1 MAIIKHISVKNRF
14 YSDAVEYLT
23 CKFDEYT
30 NKSILDEKGRVQ
42 ERDSYLIE
50 GVNCNA
56 DTFGAE
62 CIETNR
68 LYGKNNSIKDVKA
81 HHYIISFDPTDNITM
96 EQAMEF
102 GKQWLEVFVPG
113 YQAVLA
119 VHPDGHNGS
128 QNMHVHIVINSVRKY
143 ECKKEKWHD
152 KPCEWKQ
159 GCKHKSTGKMM
170 YHAKKWVMRQ
180 CLLLGYGQVDLLTKK
195 HTDNYWVEKRLMDK
209 NVTEGVGITSN
220 KELIRNTIDKLLLSV
235 DSFEQL
241 LEFLQGI
248 YDWNIRVTDK
258 TVTFATPNMKKGIR
272 GNKLGE
278 GYGKAELVERIEHV
292 VAERKAEQE
301 ARRIA
306 EEKERAKAEVAA
318 KEEEV
323 RKAKQIE
330 EERKQKE
337 ILSRKRKLAFERNN
351 IQHQYYSEELN
362 RPDWNREYT
371 AYLNTQFISD
381 YAAFSEEELTAPIM
395 TREEFEARQAV
406 NLYRVKAEKAGLIW
420 EETLSGITSVTHRW
434 KWEYMDYLEAIR
446 FKDVGSV
453 TLQEAKEAIL
463 TYEEFA
469 ELKEL
474 EVKKKDPEQV
484 VDDSNQFV
492 NENTV
497 DTEIT
502 EQPVFEADIVPKVES
517 TLEDVSAIPEETIDG
532 KTTEKDIESEPVD
545 FKKLSIKER
554 AELLSEP
561 TDDIMTEFNAYCKR
575 MGYTEEKVRS
585 IRYKMSLYDEFM
597 EEYNYRYRNCKKKDA
612 VLPSRNKRYRHER

>member
-30 NKSILDEKGRVQ
+30 NKPIPDEKGRVQ

-68 LYGKNNSIKDVKA
+68 LYGKNNSMKDVKA
-81 HHYIISFDPTDNITM
+81 HHYIISFEPTDDITM
-96 EQAMEF
+96 EQAIEF

-113 YQAVLA
+113 HQAVLA

-143 ECKKEKWHD
+143 EGKKEKWHD

-159 GCKHKSTGKMM
+159 GCKHKSTGELM
-170 YHAKKWVMRQ
+170 YNAKKWGMRQ

-195 HTDNYWVEKRLMDK
+195 HTDNYWVEKRLIDK
-209 NVTEGVGITSN
+209 NASDGVGVTSN
-220 KELIRNTIDKLLLSV
+220 KELIRNTIEKLLPSV
-235 DSFEQL
+235 DSFEQMV
-241 LEFLQGI
+241 EFLKGI
-248 YDWNIRVTDK
+248 YGWKIRVTDK
-258 TVTFATPNMKKGIR
+258 SVTFATANMKKGIR

-278 GYGKAELVERIEHV
+278 GYGKAELIECIEHA

-306 EEKERAKAEVAA
+306 EEKERAKAEAAA

-323 RKAKQIE
+323 RKANQLE
-330 EERKQKE
+330 EERKERK

-351 IQHQYYSEELN
+351 IQHQYYREELN

-381 YAAFSEEELTAPIM
+381 YAAFSEEELTAPLM
-395 TREEFEARQAV
+395 TREEFETRQV
-406 NLYRVKAEKAGLIW
+406 VTLYLEKAEKAELIW

-446 FKDVGSV
+446 FKDVDSV
-453 TLQEAKEAIL
+453 TLQEAKEDIL
-463 TYEEFA
+463 TYDEFA
-469 ELKEL
+469 EIKEL
-474 EVKKKDPEQV
+474 EVKEKEPEQV
-484 VDDSNQFV
+484 VDDSNEFV
-492 NENTV
+492 NKNIV
-497 DTEIT
+497 DTDIM
-502 EQPVFEADIVPKVES
+502 EQPVFKADIVPKVES
-517 TLEDVSAIPEETIDG
+517 TLEDVSTITEEPIDG
-532 KTTEKDIESEPVD
+532 KTIEKDIGPKPVD
-545 FKKLSIKER
+545 FKQLSIKER

-561 TDDIMTEFNAYCKR
+561 TYDIMTEFNAYCKR
-575 MGYTEEKVRS
+575 MGYTEEKMRS
-585 IRYKMSLYDEFM
+585 IRYKMSLFDEFM
-597 EEYNYRYRNCKKKDA
+597 KEYDYRKHYMA
-612 VLPSRNKRYRHER
+612 TEKRFYFKVY

>member
-30 NKSILDEKGRVQ
+30 NKPILDEKGRVQ

-81 HHYIISFDPTDNITM
+81 HHYIISFEPTDDITM

-113 YQAVLA
+113 HQAVLA

-143 ECKKEKWHD
+143 EGKKEKWHD

-159 GCKHKSTGKMM
+159 GCKHKSTGKLM

-195 HTDNYWVEKRLMDK
+195 HTDNYWVEKRLIDK
-209 NVTEGVGITSN
+209 NASDGVGVTSN
-220 KELIRNTIDKLLLSV
+220 KELIRNTIEKLLPSV
-235 DSFEQL
+235 DSFEQMV
-241 LEFLQGI
+241 EFLKGI
-248 YDWNIRVTDK
+248 YGWKIRVTDK
-258 TVTFATPNMKKGIR
+258 TVTFATADMKKGIR

-278 GYGKAELVERIEHV
+278 GYGKAELIERIEHA

-301 ARRIA
+301 VRRIA
-306 EEKERAKAEVAA
+306 EEKERAKAEAAA

-330 EERKQKE
+330 EEQKQRE

-351 IQHQYYSEELN
+351 IQHQYYSAELN

-395 TREEFEARQAV
+395 TREAFEVRQAAT
-406 NLYRVKAEKAGLIW
+406 LYIEKAEKAGLIW
-420 EETLSGITSVTHRW
+420 EETLSGITSLTHRW

-446 FKDVGSV
+446 FKDVDSV
-453 TLQEAKEAIL
+453 NLQEAKEAIL

-469 ELKEL
+469 EIKEL
-474 EVKKKDPEQV
+474 EVNEKELEQV
-484 VDDSNQFV
+484 VDDSNEFV
-492 NENTV
+492 YENTV
-497 DTEIT
+497 ETEII
-502 EQPVFEADIVPKVES
+502 EQPVIEADIV
-517 TLEDVSAIPEETIDG
+517 A
-532 KTTEKDIESEPVD
+532 EPVD
-545 FKKLSIKER
+545 FTKLSIKER
-554 AELLSEP
+554 AELLPEP
-561 TDDIMTEFNAYCKR
+561 TDDIMAEFDTYCKR
-575 MGYTEEKVRS
+575 MGYTEEKMRS

-597 EEYNYRYRNCKKKDA
+597 EEYDYRVKKHCKEIMQFCFEKK
-612 VLPSRNKRYRHER
+612 VEKHEKKVR

>member
-30 NKSILDEKGRVQ
+30 NKPILDEKGRVQ

-81 HHYIISFDPTDNITM
+81 HHYIISFEPTDDITM
-96 EQAMEF
+96 EQAIEF

-113 YQAVLA
+113 HQAVLA

-143 ECKKEKWHD
+143 EGKKEKWHD

-159 GCKHKSTGKMM
+159 GCKHKSTGKLM
-170 YHAKKWVMRQ
+170 YNAKKWGMRQ
-180 CLLLGYGQVDLLTKK
+180 SLLLGYGQVDLLTKK
-195 HTDNYWVEKRLMDK
+195 HTDNYWVEKRLIDK
-209 NVTEGVGITSN
+209 NASDGVGVTSN
-220 KELIRNTIDKLLLSV
+220 KELIRNTIEKLLPSV
-235 DSFEQL
+235 DSFEQMV
-241 LEFLQGI
+241 EFLKGI
-248 YDWNIRVTDK
+248 YGWKIRVTDK
-258 TVTFATPNMKKGIR
+258 SVTFATANMKKGIR

-278 GYGKAELVERIEHV
+278 GYGKAELIECIEHA

-306 EEKERAKAEVAA
+306 EEKERAKAEAAA

-323 RKAKQIE
+323 RKANQLE
-330 EERKQKE
+330 EERKERK

-351 IQHQYYSEELN
+351 IQHQYYREELN

-381 YAAFSEEELTAPIM
+381 YAAFSEEELTAPLM
-395 TREEFEARQAV
+395 TREEFETRQV
-406 NLYRVKAEKAGLIW
+406 VTLYLEKAEKAELIW

-446 FKDVGSV
+446 FKDVDSV
-453 TLQEAKEAIL
+453 TLQEAKEDIL
-463 TYEEFA
+463 TYDEFA
-469 ELKEL
+469 EIKEL
-474 EVKKKDPEQV
+474 EVKEKEPEQV
-484 VDDSNQFV
+484 VDDSNEFV
-492 NENTV
+492 NKNIV
-497 DTEIT
+497 DTDIM
-502 EQPVFEADIVPKVES
+502 EQPVFKADIVPKVES
-517 TLEDVSAIPEETIDG
+517 TLEDVSTIPEEPIDG
-532 KTTEKDIESEPVD
+532 KTIEKDIGPKPVD
-545 FKKLSIKER
+545 FKQLSIKER

-561 TDDIMTEFNAYCKR
+561 TYDIMTEFNAYCKR
-575 MGYTEEKVRS
+575 MGYTEEKMRS
-585 IRYKMSLYDEFM
+585 IRYKMSLFDEFM
-597 EEYNYRYRNCKKKDA
+597 NEYDYRKHYMATEKDFISKSISK
-612 VLPSRNKRYRHER
+612 SR

>member
-30 NKSILDEKGRVQ
+30 NKPILDEKGRVQ

-113 YQAVLA
+113 HQAVLA

-159 GCKHKSTGKMM
+159 GCKHKSTGKLM

-209 NVTEGVGITSN
+209 NASDGVGVTSN
-220 KELIRNTIDKLLLSV
+220 KELIRNTIEKLLPSV
-235 DSFEQL
+235 DSFEQMV
-241 LEFLQGI
+241 EFLKGI
-248 YDWNIRVTDK
+248 YGWKIRVTDK
-258 TVTFATPNMKKGIR
+258 TVTFATADMTKGIR

-278 GYGKAELVERIEHV
+278 GYGKTELVERIEHNV
-292 VAERKAEQE
+292 EERKAEQK
-301 ARRIA
+301 AQRIA
-306 EEKERAKAEVAA
+306 EETERAKVEAAA
-318 KEEEV
+318 KEKEI
-323 RKAKQIE
+323 RKKKQLE
-330 EERKQKE
+330 EERKQRE

-351 IQHQYYSEELN
+351 ILHQYYSAELN
-362 RPDWNREYT
+362 CSDWNREYT
-371 AYLNTQFISD
+371 DYLNTQFIID
-381 YAAFSEEELTAPIM
+381 YAAFSEEELTVPIM
-395 TREEFEARQAV
+395 TREEFETRQAST
-406 NLYRVKAEKAGLIW
+406 LYLEKAEKAGLIW
-420 EETLSGITSVTHRW
+420 EETLSGITSLTHRW

-446 FKDVGSV
+446 FKDVDSA
-453 TLQEAKEAIL
+453 TLQEAKEAIM

-469 ELKEL
+469 EIKDAEEKLVQNAGMVELVNKTMSEVSKIALSEENEPELKE
-474 EVKKKDPEQV
+474 
-484 VDDSNQFV
+484 FV
-492 NENTV
+492 SER
-497 DTEIT
+497 IG
-502 EQPVFEADIVPKVES
+502 
-517 TLEDVSAIPEETIDG
+517 DVQKIIDY
-532 KTTEKDIESEPVD
+532 T
-545 FKKLSIKER
+545 KLSIEER
-554 AELLSEP
+554 VALLPIP
-561 TDDIMTEFNAYCKR
+561 TDDYEAEYVAYRER
-575 MGYTEEKVRS
+575 MNYTEEKMKS
-585 IRYKMSLYDEFM
+585 IRYKMTVYDEFLK
-597 EEYNYRYRNCKKKDA
+597 EYNYRKKHYGVRDA
-612 VLPSRNKRYRHER
+612 SRKLEVSEKSKGAR

>member
-1 MAIIKHISVKNRF
+1 MEIIKHISVKNRF

-30 NKSILDEKGRVQ
+30 NKPILDEKGRVQ

-113 YQAVLA
+113 HQAVLA
-119 VHPDGHNGS
+119 LHPDGHNGS

-143 ECKKEKWHD
+143 ECKKKKWHD

-195 HTDNYWVEKRLMDK
+195 HTDNYWVEKLLMDK
-209 NVTEGVGITSN
+209 NVTEGAGITSN

-235 DSFEQL
+235 DSFKQL
-241 LEFLQGI
+241 LDFLQGI

-258 TVTFATPNMKKGIR
+258 TVTFATPDMKKGIR

-278 GYGKAELVERIEHV
+278 GYGKAELVERIAKIV
-292 VAERKAEQE
+292 KEREAANE

-306 EEKERAKAEVAA
+306 EEEARVKAEAA
-318 KEEEV
+318 AREEAIRRE
-323 RKAKQIE
+323 KKLE
-330 EERKQKE
+330 EERKQAD
-337 ILSRKRKLAFERNN
+337 ILSRKRKLAYQRNN
-351 IQHQYYSEELN
+351 IQHRYYSEELA
-362 RPDWNREYT
+362 RSDWNREYVE
-371 AYLNTQFISD
+371 YLETQFIRDSTSL
-381 YAAFSEEELTAPIM
+381 SEEELTAPIM
-395 TREEFEARQAV
+395 TREEFEKEQV
-406 NLYRVKAEKAGLIW
+406 IVLYREKADKAG
-420 EETLSGITSVTHRW
+420 TLWDKALSELSSVTHNF

-446 FKDVGSV
+446 FKDLSNV
-453 TLQEAKEAIL
+453 TLYDANEEILSYEKFAGAKNA
-463 TYEEFA
+463 
-469 ELKEL
+469 
-474 EVKKKDPEQV
+474 EVKEKEQKQIGEV
-484 VDDSNQFV
+484 LSVEKMD
-492 NENTV
+492 NT
-497 DTEIT
+497 IT
-502 EQPVFEADIVPKVES
+502 
-517 TLEDVSAIPEETIDG
+517 TTTGEETVV
-532 KTTEKDIESEPVD
+532 KPTPVD
-545 FKKLSIKER
+545 FTKLTIEER
-554 AELLSEP
+554 VVLLPAP
-561 TDDIMTEFNAYCKR
+561 TDDIKAEYDAYCER
-575 MGYTEEKVRS
+575 MGYTVEKIKS

-597 EEYNYRYRNCKKKDA
+597 EEYNYRNQRCNKKDINREFILA
-612 VLPSRNKRYRHER
+612 RDNGGR

>member
-30 NKSILDEKGRVQ
+30 NKPILDEKGRVQ

-81 HHYIISFDPTDNITM
+81 HHYIISFEPTDDITM
-96 EQAMEF
+96 EQAIEF

-113 YQAVLA
+113 HQAVLA

-143 ECKKEKWHD
+143 EGKKEKWHD

-159 GCKHKSTGKMM
+159 GCKHKSTGKLM
-170 YHAKKWVMRQ
+170 YNAKKWGMRQ

-195 HTDNYWVEKRLMDK
+195 HTDNYWVEKRLIDK
-209 NVTEGVGITSN
+209 NASDGVGVTSN
-220 KELIRNTIDKLLLSV
+220 KELIRNTIGKLLPSV
-235 DSFEQL
+235 DSFEQMV
-241 LEFLQGI
+241 EFLKGI
-248 YDWNIRVTDK
+248 YGWKIRVTDK
-258 TVTFATPNMKKGIR
+258 SVTFATANMKKGIR

-278 GYGKAELVERIEHV
+278 GYGKAELIECIEHA

-306 EEKERAKAEVAA
+306 EEKERAKAEAAA

-323 RKAKQIE
+323 RKANQLE
-330 EERKQKE
+330 EERKERK

-351 IQHQYYSEELN
+351 IQHQYYREELN

-381 YAAFSEEELTAPIM
+381 YAAFSEEELTAPLM
-395 TREEFEARQAV
+395 TREEFETRQV
-406 NLYRVKAEKAGLIW
+406 VTLYLEKAEKAELIW

-446 FKDVGSV
+446 FKDVDSV
-453 TLQEAKEAIL
+453 TLQEAKEDIL
-463 TYEEFA
+463 TYDEFA
-469 ELKEL
+469 EIKEL
-474 EVKKKDPEQV
+474 EVKEKEPEQV
-484 VDDSNQFV
+484 VDDSNEFV
-492 NENTV
+492 NKNIV
-497 DTEIT
+497 DTDIM
-502 EQPVFEADIVPKVES
+502 EQPVFKADIVPKVES
-517 TLEDVSAIPEETIDG
+517 TLEDVSTIPEEPIDG
-532 KTTEKDIESEPVD
+532 KTIEKDIGPKPVD
-545 FKKLSIKER
+545 FKQLSIKER

-561 TDDIMTEFNAYCKR
+561 TYDIMTEFNAYCKR
-575 MGYTEEKVRS
+575 MGYTEEKMRS
-585 IRYKMSLYDEFM
+585 IRYKMSLFDEFM
-597 EEYNYRYRNCKKKDA
+597 KEYDYRKHYMATEKDFISKSISK
-612 VLPSRNKRYRHER
+612 SR

>member
-30 NKSILDEKGRVQ
+30 NKPILDEKGRVQ

-81 HHYIISFDPTDNITM
+81 HHYIISFEPTDDITM
-96 EQAMEF
+96 EQAIEF

-113 YQAVLA
+113 HQAVLA

-143 ECKKEKWHD
+143 EGKKEKWHD
-152 KPCEWKQ
+152 KHCEWKQ
-159 GCKHKSTGKMM
+159 GCKHKSTGKLM
-170 YHAKKWVMRQ
+170 YNAKKWGMRQ

-195 HTDNYWVEKRLMDK
+195 HTDNYWVEKRLIDK
-209 NVTEGVGITSN
+209 NASDGVGVASN
-220 KELIRNTIDKLLLSV
+220 KELIRNTIEKLLPSV
-235 DSFEQL
+235 DSYEQMV
-241 LEFLQGI
+241 EFLKGI
-248 YDWNIRVTDK
+248 YGWKIRVTDK
-258 TVTFATPNMKKGIR
+258 SVTFATANMKKEIR

-278 GYGKAELVERIEHV
+278 GYGKAELIECIEHA

-306 EEKERAKAEVAA
+306 EEKERAKAEAAA

-323 RKAKQIE
+323 RKANQLE
-330 EERKQKE
+330 EERKERK

-351 IQHQYYSEELN
+351 IQHQYYREELN

-381 YAAFSEEELTAPIM
+381 YAAFSEEELTAPLM
-395 TREEFEARQAV
+395 TREEFETRQV
-406 NLYRVKAEKAGLIW
+406 VTLYLEKAEKAELIW

-446 FKDVGSV
+446 FKDVDSV
-453 TLQEAKEAIL
+453 TLQEAKEDIL
-463 TYEEFA
+463 TYDEFA
-469 ELKEL
+469 EIKEL
-474 EVKKKDPEQV
+474 EVKEKEPEQV
-484 VDDSNQFV
+484 VDDSNEFV
-492 NENTV
+492 NKNIV
-497 DTEIT
+497 DTDIM
-502 EQPVFEADIVPKVES
+502 EQPVFKADIVPKVES
-517 TLEDVSAIPEETIDG
+517 TLEDVSTIPEEPIDG
-532 KTTEKDIESEPVD
+532 KTIEKDIGPKPVD
-545 FKKLSIKER
+545 FKQLSIKER

-575 MGYTEEKVRS
+575 MGYTEEKMRS
-585 IRYKMSLYDEFM
+585 IRYKMSLFDEFM
-597 EEYNYRYRNCKKKDA
+597 KEYDYRKHYMATEKDFISKSISK
-612 VLPSRNKRYRHER
+612 SR

>member
-30 NKSILDEKGRVQ
+30 NKPILDEKGRVQ

-81 HHYIISFDPTDNITM
+81 HHYIISFEPTDDITM

-113 YQAVLA
+113 HQAVLA

-143 ECKKEKWHD
+143 EGKKEKWHD
-152 KPCEWKQ
+152 KLCEWKQ
-159 GCKHKSTGKMM
+159 GCKHKSTGKLM
-170 YHAKKWVMRQ
+170 YNAKKWVMRQ

-209 NVTEGVGITSN
+209 NASDGVGVTSN
-220 KELIRNTIDKLLLSV
+220 KVLIRNTIEKLLPSV
-235 DSFEQL
+235 DSFEQMV
-241 LEFLQGI
+241 EFLKGI
-248 YDWNIRVTDK
+248 YGWKIRVTDK
-258 TVTFATPNMKKGIR
+258 TVTFATADMKKGIR
-272 GNKLGE
+272 GNKIGE
-278 GYGKAELVERIEHV
+278 GYGKADLVERIEHA
-292 VAERKAEQE
+292 VAERKARQE
-301 ARRIA
+301 ARRIV
-306 EEKERAKAEVAA
+306 EEKERAKAEAAA

-323 RKAKQIE
+323 RKAKQLE
-330 EERKQKE
+330 EERKERE

-381 YAAFSEEELTAPIM
+381 YAAFSEEELTAPLM
-395 TREEFEARQAV
+395 TREEFETKQATR
-406 NLYRVKAEKAGLIW
+406 LYQEKSDRAGILW
-420 EETLSGITSVTHRW
+420 MKTLSEISSLTHKW
-434 KWEYMDYLEAIR
+434 KWDYMDYLEAIR
-446 FKDVGSV
+446 YKDQSEVMFSDAREEILSYEKFA
-453 TLQEAKEAIL
+453 TIKEAEI
-463 TYEEFA
+463 
-469 ELKEL
+469 KEKEQN
-474 EVKKKDPEQV
+474 EVV
-484 VDDSNQFV
+484 VEV
-492 NENTV
+492 PV
-497 DTEIT
+497 DKEIDTIYTE
-502 EQPVFEADIVPKVES
+502 AVE
-517 TLEDVSAIPEETIDG
+517 
-532 KTTEKDIESEPVD
+532 EPVD
-545 FKKLSIKER
+545 EDKAEEIVEPITELIVEPVVEISTDKLKGTASIDYRKLSLEER
-554 AELLSEP
+554 ATKLPVP
-561 TDDIMTEFNAYCKR
+561 TENIKVEYDAYCER
-575 MGYTEEKVRS
+575 MGYSEEKMKS
-585 IRYKMSLYDEFM
+585 IRYKMSVYDEFM
-597 EEYNYRYRNCKKKDA
+597 EE
-612 VLPSRNKRYRHER
+612 